1 MDIALER
8 IVNELKLQNKKK
20 IDLTESLGI
29 VNSAFGNWLS
39 GRNTSYKKYLH
50 AIASFLDVSVEYLKG
65 ETDIKKPPKPSVT
78 DDDIKFA
85 LWGDV
90 ANEIPDEK
98 LQEVKNFAE
107 FIKNTYKKGDDK

>member
-1 MDIALER
+1 MDITLER

-20 IDLTESLGI
+20 IDLTENLGI

-50 AIASFLDVSVEYLKG
+50 AIANFLDVSVEYLKG